1 MRFKQ
6 NIEDLLKIKL
16 EHDEA
21 NKKEQLKQLAK
32 NYNLKVL
39 MVNQK
44 KNNISYEKFSK
55 IYLRSKDIKQ
65 NLLIVGT

>member
-32 NYNLKVL
+32 NYNLKEL
-39 MVNQK
+39 MVNQNQK
-44 KNNISYEKFSK
+44 
-55 IYLRSKDIKQ
+55 
-65 NLLIVGT
+65 